1 VRRTHRDPDA
11 RPQFTAIAALLK
23 QIRGK
28 GGAAEAEAETV
39 DLHPPPDEL
48 LQEPAHRI
56 SPSIV
61 PVPLPGGKC
70 TVSGQTSTP

>member
-1 VRRTHRDPDA
+1 VSACLSRDPDA

-23 QIRGK
+23 QMRGK
-28 GGAAEAEAETV
+28 GGATEVEAD
-39 DLHPPPDEL
+39 DLRPPPEEL

-61 PVPLPGGKC
+61 PVPLPGGQC
-70 TVSGQTSTP
+70 TFSGRTSTP